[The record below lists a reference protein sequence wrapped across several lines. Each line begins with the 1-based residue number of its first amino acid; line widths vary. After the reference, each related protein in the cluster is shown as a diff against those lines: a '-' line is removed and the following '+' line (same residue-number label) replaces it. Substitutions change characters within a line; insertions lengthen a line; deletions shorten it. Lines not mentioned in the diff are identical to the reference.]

1 MTGSVGPRGLTLL
14 LVVGA
19 VGLALAVI
27 GWVQRGSAKP
37 ADGSGPVAVHVTAA
51 GQRLAAGP
59 GL

>member
-1 MTGSVGPRGLTLL
+1 MAGSLGPRGLTLL

-27 GWVQRGSAKP
+27 GWTQRGTGRP
-37 ADGSGPVAVHVTAA
+37 ADGSGTVAVHVTAA
-51 GQRLAAGP
+51 DQEPAAGP